1 MSTKGHA
8 TKLANVT
15 YNKLLS
21 TTGHATNVNNIIA
34 TKLKDKAAVTRW
46 ASLVEQELQ
55 NFREHVIV

>member
-1 MSTKGHA
+1 LSTTGHA

-34 TKLKDKAAVTRW
+34 TKLKDKAAVTR
-46 ASLVEQELQ
+46 
-55 NFREHVIV
+55 